1 MHARQAEQF
10 SQLAQVSP
18 AETVAPE
25 AATPAATTPVAP
37 ATVEAPEAK
46 SDCSKSILA
55 TFFPDDTAPASPIS
69 QFQKFV
75 QETCP
80 SLKLQVPSKYRKFWW
95 KTFNF
100 VSYRILTQVFSLFR
114 WRCRDILLPHW
125 LLLTEN
131 FAPIGWRHSSSQINW
146 RSWRN
151 CWLIPSLC
159 WWLLRKVA
167 RCSSLENWFRQGN

>member
-37 ATVEAPEAK
+37 ATAEAPEAK

-80 SLKLQVPSKYRKFWW
+80 SLKLQVPSKYRKFW
-95 KTFNF
+95 
-100 VSYRILTQVFSLFR
+100 
-114 WRCRDILLPHW
+114 
-125 LLLTEN
+125 
-131 FAPIGWRHSSSQINW
+131 
-146 RSWRN
+146 
-151 CWLIPSLC
+151 
-159 WWLLRKVA
+159 
-167 RCSSLENWFRQGN
+167 